1 MPETLADRWAIVTG
15 ASSGIG
21 AEFARELAARGM
33 HLVLT
38 ARRKERLLELSEEL
52 RRRHATRCEIIPAD
66 LADPSGPRRLWEEVR
81 DRGIDVHMLVN
92 NAGFTHVGEIDD
104 APIERIL
111 ELVRVNIAAVTELTY
126 LALPGMLQRGGG
138 AVFNISSLVGFQP
151 VAYMAAYSASKAF
164 ILHFSESLWAEARE
178 RGVHVMAICPGTTRT
193 ELFDIAGVPGWL
205 QQRRSQS
212 PEQVVKAALRAFRK
226 RRPVCIPGA
235 RNWVIT
241 LVGRFLSRRRV
252 VLESM
257 KYFRPQSPNLKA
269 ENSPAAEPSPE
280 SRMNDSPS

>member
-1 MPETLADRWAIVTG
+1 MPDSLADRWALVTG

-38 ARRKERLLELSEEL
+38 ARRQERLADLADELH
-52 RRRHATRCEIIPAD
+52 RKHAARCEIIPAD
-66 LADPSGPRRLWEEVR
+66 LADPEGPRQLWDEVR
-81 DRGIDVHMLVN
+81 GRGIDVHVLVN

-104 APIERIL
+104 APVDRIL

-126 LALPGMLQRGGG
+126 LALPGMLQRGSG

-151 VAYMAAYSASKAF
+151 VAYMAAYSASKAY
-164 ILHFSESLWAEARE
+164 ILHFSESLWAEARL
-178 RGVHVMAICPGTTRT
+178 RGVHVMAVCPGTTRT

-212 PEQVVKAALRAFRK
+212 PDQVVKSALRAFRK
-226 RRPVCIPGA
+226 RRPICIPGA

-241 LVGRFLSRRRV
+241 LFGRFLSRRRV

-257 KYFRPQSPNLKA
+257 KYFRPQP
-269 ENSPAAEPSPE
+269 PAKSDVAEPV
-280 SRMNDSPS
+280 